1 VTTLLLSVETLLLVL
16 LAVLVAGLLRSH
28 AEILQSLARLGED
41 GIGSRLPTEAEAPGA
56 PAAADVVGT
65 TLDGEAAAIR
75 VRGRP
80 GTLLVFLTSGCSTC
94 KRIWREL
101 ADPERSALPGGAK
114 VVVVAKD
121 RGAESISRL
130 RRVAPADVP
139 LVLASGVWDS
149 YRVPGSPYFVFVDEH
164 GVRGEGSADEWERV
178 VSFVEDALGDIAEE
192 EAYVARIAQASGEPG
207 YAASTATENGR

>member
-56 PAAADVVGT
+56 P
-65 TLDGEAAAIR
+65 AAIR

-207 YAASTATENGR
+207 YAATTARENGR